1 MDVTFMI
8 AKDMC
13 HNNVSDPGF
22 YKLINTLDK
31 RYVLPPRHHISRI
44 ALPTLYD
51 ECREQ
56 VAREVSTTLYFAT
69 TTDDGATPGQCLF
82 SILTYYL
89 IHFIDIFLLFIC
101 IFLVFQFKIIV
112 SKFNKCLFSNQ

>member
-44 ALPTLYD
+44 ALPALYE
-51 ECREQ
+51 ECRGK
-56 VAREVSTTLYFAT
+56 VAREVSTALYFAI
-69 TTDDGATPGQCLF
+69 TTDLWSSHTGIVF
-82 SILTYYL
+82 
-89 IHFIDIFLLFIC
+89 IFLL
-101 IFLVFQFKIIV
+101 LHII
-112 SKFNKCLFSNQ
+112 